1 MEKHSKPCFCVTWV
15 NNKETGG
22 KVSGGV
28 SELTND
34 LIFDNTENFNTI
46 VEMVGNI
53 GLSGNIPI
61 FADVT
66 LSIEYENIKW
76 KIVFAKTKEIIYSL

>member
-1 MEKHSKPCFCVTWV
+1 LV
-15 NNKETGG
+15 
-22 KVSGGV
+22 
-28 SELTND
+28 
-34 LIFDNTENFNTI
+34 FDNTENFNTI

-53 GLSGNIPI
+53 GLSGYIPI

-76 KIVFAKTKEIIYSL
+76 RIVFAKTNEIIYSL